1 MKRAQTSALIQS
13 RGFKFHPYTAMSKL
27 TNLPVSSVCPQGRS
41 HEHLKVSEDKAKC
54 LLFTHTHTH
63 PFFFPSF
70 PLFRSTSLALSSSFS
85 YPASNPSANPGS
97 SSFRISPES
106 PPTSLHVCFCH
117 CGPALSSPA
126 WTRTATS
133 ALTPHSLSFPYWS
146 QVLPLL
152 CSQPPRAPIPLRVN
166 IQVPPTPQP
175 TRPCTTCPTP
185 PYPHWHSL
193 SLVPTLLQPWGP
205 ILSSSTTRGTSGH
218 LHWLCPLPGPLFP
231 KSYTWLP
238 SSVCINLTSLFASYS
253 DILFSIVLFF
263 QPILYC
269 ITIII

>member
-54 LLFTHTHTH
+54 LLFTHTHT
-63 PFFFPSF
+63 PFLLSILSFIQKHQPCSQLFFLIPCIQSISK
-70 PLFRSTSLALSSSFS
+70 PWQLFLQNLS
-85 YPASNPSANPGS
+85 
-97 SSFRISPES
+97 RI

-185 PYPHWHSL
+185 PYPHWHPL
-193 SLVPTLLQPWGP
+193 SLIPTLLQPWGP

-253 DILFSIVLFF
+253 DILFSIVLLF